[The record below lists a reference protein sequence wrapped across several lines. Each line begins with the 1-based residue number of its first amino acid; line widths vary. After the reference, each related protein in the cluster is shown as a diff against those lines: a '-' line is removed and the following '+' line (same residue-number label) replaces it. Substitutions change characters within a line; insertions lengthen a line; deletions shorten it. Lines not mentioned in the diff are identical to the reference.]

1 MRRAALAAVGCAT
14 LLALPGG
21 AWAAGATGTASD
33 RTPLPAADG
42 SGGGDVAAGMYGTL
56 LRLGIG
62 LLVVVGIILA
72 VWFLMKR
79 SQRGRLP
86 GAGGPGG
93 ALVDVVSTTPLGP
106 NRFLHLIRVGEDLI
120 LVGATDQSVTP
131 VARIAGD
138 AAVDLLG
145 HDVPADEVRAA
156 FDLSGHRT
164 AADPRVRAA
173 GTARETSVVDRLR
186 ALTARR

>member
-1 MRRAALAAVGCAT
+1 M
-14 LLALPGG
+14 PGG

-33 RTPLPAADG
+33 RVPLAPADG
-42 SGGGDVAAGMYGTL
+42 SGGGDAAAGMYGTL
-56 LRLGIG
+56 LRLGLG
-62 LLVVVGIILA
+62 LIVVVGIILA
-72 VWFLMKR
+72 IWFLMKR

-120 LVGATDQSVTP
+120 LIGATEQSVTP

-138 AAVDLLG
+138 QAVDLLG
-145 HDVPADEVRAA
+145 DEVPADQVRAA

-164 AADPRVRAA
+164 APDPRVRAA
-173 GTARETSVVDRLR
+173 GSAREASVMDRLR